1 MSKFNI
7 NNWDNALITLSKD
20 LIVVVNEYKSV
31 ILTYERPSDNLIHYQ
46 NIKDGSWYK
55 QKYDDQDRLVYFEN
69 CKGLWWKKEYR
80 EDGTFKY
87 YAEKD
92 KTDV

>member
-20 LIVVVNEYKSV
+20 RIVVVNEYKSA

-55 QKYDDQDRLVYFEN
+55 QKYDDQDRLTYFEN

-80 EDGTFKY
+80 EDGTFKIIDN
-87 YAEKD
+87 KG
-92 KTDV
+92 